1 MTTAHKPL
9 HTMQEMLRGVS
20 LRRTENGVH
29 ELIVV
34 DLDPPI
40 LYATKQERGGQWDIR
55 TEIYHLKRL
64 TLSVSIFWNAS
75 VSCLITTQAL
85 TNRSKVMPLA

>member
-40 LYATKQERGGQWDIR
+40 LYATKQERGGQWDMR
-55 TEIYHLKRL
+55 TEIYHSKRL

-75 VSCLITTQAL
+75 VNCLITTQAL